1 MFQDKQR
8 VWPAAYPFLHIAA
21 AFTLILL
28 SASAFRSNAQSPVR
42 KATIE
47 ERQGAL
53 RSVAKVNRKPS
64 EASLE
69 PPPPAYEQS
78 REDFALLQ
86 VIKSHLSAAV
96 GSSHEFDYR
105 QIAKNAAEVR
115 KRAAR
120 LKTNLLLPELE
131 KGEKIKKGEEGFS
144 PEALKSEVGNL
155 NALIKSFVENPVFQQ
170 PGVLDVNYSV
180 RARRDLEMIIR
191 LSERI
196 QRRAEALGKTAGK

>member
-1 MFQDKQR
+1 MCQDKR
-8 VWPAAYPFLHIAA
+8 RIWPAAYSLLRIAA

-28 SASAFRSNAQSPVR
+28 SASAFRSSAQSPVR

-53 RSVAKVNRKPS
+53 RGVKKVNRKPS
-64 EASLE
+64 EVSAE
-69 PPPPAYEQS
+69 PLPPAYEQS

-86 VIKSHLSAAV
+86 VINSHLSEAV

-120 LKTNLLLPELE
+120 LKANLLLPELE
-131 KGEKIKKGEEGFS
+131 KDEKLKKGEEGLTT
-144 PEALKSEVGNL
+144 EALKSAVGNL

-170 PGVLDVNYSV
+170 PNVLDVDYSV
-180 RARRDLEMIIR
+180 KARRDLEGIIK

-196 QRRAEALGKTAGK
+196 QRRAEALSKTAGK